1 MSNIFSSQQSLSLDN
16 MAVLYDSRSNI
27 KKLINKLNL
36 NIIPHL
42 NKTDFIQI
50 STFSLNDSSISSISI
65 DFFEDGYQVYID
77 NKSFDFINYGEKF
90 SNEFFEIEI
99 VGANVIKNNRI
110 DFQVIDIEEQEL
122 IEFYQEAIQV
132 NKVGVTRSYFSTQN
146 GILKISL
153 NAKNKEL
160 GK

>member
-36 NIIPHL
+36 NIIPLNL

-50 STFSLNDSSISSISI
+50 SAFSLNDSSISSISI

-99 VGANVIKNNRI
+99 AGANVIKI
-110 DFQVIDIEEQEL
+110 IE
-122 IEFYQEAIQV
+122 
-132 NKVGVTRSYFSTQN
+132 
-146 GILKISL
+146 
-153 NAKNKEL
+153 
-160 GK
+160 

>member
-1 MSNIFSSQQSLSLDN
+1 MQSKLIIIITFVITSLSVFQYIFSDKVYRVSSLIQISQSDNLLSSQAMSNIFSSQQSLSLDN

-36 NIIPHL
+36 NIIPLNL

-50 STFSLNDSSISSISI
+50 SAFSLNDSSISSISI

-99 VGANVIKNNRI
+99 AGANVTKI
-110 DFQVIDIEEQEL
+110 IE
-122 IEFYQEAIQV
+122 
-132 NKVGVTRSYFSTQN
+132 
-146 GILKISL
+146 
-153 NAKNKEL
+153 
-160 GK
+160 